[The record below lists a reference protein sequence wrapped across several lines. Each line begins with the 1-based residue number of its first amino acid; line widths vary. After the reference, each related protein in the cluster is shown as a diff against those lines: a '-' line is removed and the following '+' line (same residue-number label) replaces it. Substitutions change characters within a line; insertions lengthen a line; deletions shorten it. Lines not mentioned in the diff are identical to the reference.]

1 MHFSAKEMQETVN
14 VWD

>member
-1 MHFSAKEMQETVN
+1 MHFNAKEMQETVN